1 MEDKS
6 VIKKILEKHVSL
18 NIFYQLNVLLVAFCS
33 IANITCSMNLELK
46 VDALL
51 NANMS
56 FN

>member
-46 VDALL
+46 VDATSR
-51 NANMS
+51 NMS
-56 FN
+56 FS